1 VLAGNPSNFY
11 FCRLITKQGDVTH
24 FKRNADTHTT
34 HRLNKNVLTIKKY
47 EDEAVG
53 GFISWIICNKRNR
66 EGPV

>member
-1 VLAGNPSNFY
+1 VLAGNLSNFY
-11 FCRLITKQGDVTH
+11 FCRLITKQGDVAH

-53 GFISWIICNKRNR
+53 GFISWIISNKRNR
-66 EGPV
+66 KGTV